1 MQTQGPTPGKRR
13 RTWLWILVAV
23 FGLGVV
29 CVIAIA
35 GFGMYF
41 VSTHVSTKALSPAE
55 AFKAF
60 DVAKAPFKDQPPLF
74 EMDDRERITALRQLS
89 DLPAAKKPAEHMYV
103 LVWSAEKE
111 KLVKL
116 SLPFWV
122 LRLGRQKIDVGTDV
136 FDMKRMDL
144 DIKQLERAG
153 SLLVL
158 DHRDRTGQ
166 RVLIWTQ

>member
-1 MQTQGPTPGKRR
+1 MQGQGPPAVRKR

-60 DVAKAPFKDQPPLF
+60 DQAKAPFKDQAPLY
-74 EMDDRERITALRQLS
+74 EMDDRERIKALRQLS
-89 DLPAAKKPAEHMYV
+89 DLPAARQPAENMYV
-103 LVWSAEKE
+103 LVWSPDNER
-111 KLVKL
+111 LVKL

-136 FDMKRMDL
+136 FDVKRLDL

-153 SLLVL
+153 QVLVL